1 MSPNPGLP
9 LFRGPFAYLRHGET
23 EHNRLRLIAGS
34 LDVPLNATG
43 LAQART
49 AAASLRGSAVDA
61 IWASPLQ
68 RAHDTARCVA
78 DVLGLEITLL
88 AELAERNWGVLE
100 GRPRAE
106 RIRGT
111 TPAGAE
117 SPEEFRD
124 RVLRGFGRIQPSGL
138 PLIVAHSG
146 VYRVLGDRLGL
157 PPQDAPVANSLPL
170 RLHFTG
176 DRWLSEPL

>member
-1 MSPNPGLP
+1 MDIP
-9 LFRGPFAYLRHGET
+9 LLAGPFAFLRHGET

-43 LAQART
+43 IAQAQ
-49 AAASLRGSAVDA
+49 AAADSLRGSAIDA

-68 RAHDTARCVA
+68 RAQDTARCVA
-78 DVLGLEITLL
+78 GVLGLDITLV
-88 AELAERNWGVLE
+88 ADLAERNWGALE
-100 GRPRAE
+100 GQARGQ
-106 RIRGT
+106 RIRGE

-124 RVLRGFGRIQPSGL
+124 RVLRGFGQIKPSRL

-146 VYRVLGDRLGL
+146 IYRVLGDWLGL
-157 PPQDAPVANSLPL
+157 PAQDAPVANSLPL
-170 RLHFTG
+170 RLHRVHG
-176 DRWLSEPL
+176 RWISEPL

>member
-1 MSPNPGLP
+1 MDIP
-9 LFRGPFAYLRHGET
+9 LLAGPFAFLRHGET

-43 LAQART
+43 LAQAH
-49 AAASLRGSAVDA
+49 AAAEKLRSSAIDA

-78 DVLGLEITLL
+78 TVLGLEITLV
-88 AELAERNWGVLE
+88 AELAERNWGMLE
-100 GRPRAE
+100 GKPRGQ
-106 RIRGT
+106 RIRGE

-117 SPEEFRD
+117 SLEEFRD
-124 RVLRGFGRIQPSGL
+124 RVLLGFGRIRPSRL

-146 VYRVLGDRLGL
+146 IYRVLGDWLGL
-157 PPQDAPVANSLPL
+157 PAQDAPVANSLPL
-170 RLHFTG
+170 QLHRIDG
-176 DRWLSEPL
+176 RWISEAL